1 MSTFHAVLD
10 QPVQQAGD
18 ALQQAAGTQGWRMD
32 PQESGI
38 NLLVFK
44 KGATLVSWGAALKV
58 SLQPGETPAQTLLT
72 VTTSETFALTDWGR
86 GKRAVERLLH
96 AVGAR
101 RTI

>member
-1 MSTFHAVLD
+1 MSTFHALLD
-10 QPVQQAGD
+10 QPIQQAGD
-18 ALQQAAGTQGWRMD
+18 ALQQAATAQGWQLD
-32 PQESGI
+32 PHGSGI

-44 KGATLVSWGAALKV
+44 KGMTAFSWGSSVKV
-58 SLQPGETPAQTLLT
+58 ALQPGETPAQTRMT

-86 GKRAVERLLH
+86 GKRAVERLLA